1 MGRGNYNALQVSSE
15 GRTSWG
21 LTHKLAYTYSK
32 DINYGC
38 DTYSNFCDVQN
49 PYNITND
56 KGVAGYDETHIFSTS
71 IVYEVPFGK
80 GQKWSAGN
88 GLVDY
93 LIGGWQINGILALS
107 SGTPYDIQAPYQ
119 ISNTNNISGAERADI
134 VGNPY
139 ANTTPLNPI
148 NVSAFAL
155 PAPYTFGDM
164 GRNSLRSDWHRNL
177 DLSIFR
183 SFPIHDAIKLQ
194 FRVEAF
200 NLFNT
205 PVFAQPDN
213 NITDPN
219 FGQVSSTANTE
230 RQLQAALKFY
240 F

>member
-1 MGRGNYNALQVSSE
+1 MGTHSQV
-15 GRTSWG
+15 G
-21 LTHKLAYTYSK
+21 LYLFERHQLS
-32 DINYGC
+32 GC

-88 GLVDY
+88 GFLDY

-119 ISNTNNISGAERADI
+119 ISNTNNISGAERADV

-148 NVSAFAL
+148 NVRPSRFLRLIPSETWDEIASA
-155 PAPYTFGDM
+155 PIGTETWISPYFG
-164 GRNSLRSDWHRNL
+164 RSP
-177 DLSIFR
+177 FTK
-183 SFPIHDAIKLQ
+183 P
-194 FRVEAF
+194 
-200 NLFNT
+200 
-205 PVFAQPDN
+205 
-213 NITDPN
+213 
-219 FGQVSSTANTE
+219 
-230 RQLQAALKFY
+230 
-240 F
+240 